1 MPIELYGAYLLVV
14 TAFFATPPDTSQLLI
29 VSNSINYGLR
39 RSWLTMAGDLSANAI
54 QMIAAALG
62 LAAVISQSQ
71 SAFVWIKW
79 LGVAYLCWIGV
90 QVFFSKTGAFVQEQG
105 GGQVSSF
112 NLFRQGFF
120 TSLSNPY
127 AIVFF
132 AALFP
137 QFLSSGSSVYFQVFI
152 LGSTYLVF
160 DGVMLL
166 VWGYAGQTLARRLTG
181 DASLYISKICG
192 LIMILAALLLATKNL
207 GPG

>member
-1 MPIELYGAYLLVV
+1 
-14 TAFFATPPDTSQLLI
+14 
-29 VSNSINYGLR
+29 
-39 RSWLTMAGDLSANAI
+39 MAGDLTANAL

-62 LAAVISQSQ
+62 LAAAISQSEN
-71 SAFVWIKW
+71 AFTWIKW
-79 LGVAYLCWIGV
+79 LGVTYLCWIGI
-90 QVFFSKTGAFVQEQG
+90 QVFVSKKGAFVQDQSD
-105 GGQVSSF
+105 GQISSF

-137 QFLSSGSSVYFQVFI
+137 QFLSQGSSVYFQVFI

-166 VWGYAGQTLARRLTG
+166 VWGYAGQSLARRMTG
-181 DASLYISKICG
+181 DASLYVSRICG
-192 LIMILAALLLATKNL
+192 LIMILAAALLATKNL
-207 GPG
+207 GPS